1 MLSKKSIGL
10 SMSSEFVRLIDSY
23 ASSKAISRSNAVE
36 QLILLSFENMN
47 RVTHIEKEMSAS
59 LNKFENRLK
68 NEVNRLAKLQIH
80 QLRLSAVIKGFIL
93 FHLDN
98 TLHVDANTIK
108 TIEDKSIQRIME
120 TLKNG
125 E

>member
-1 MLSKKSIGL
+1 MAKKRSFGL
-10 SMSSEFVRLIDSY
+10 SVSQTALEFIDRY
-23 ASSKAISRSNAVE
+23 ANAQNISRSEAIE
-36 QLILLSFENMN
+36 RLAWSGLENID
-47 RVTHIEKEMSAS
+47 TISHIEQDVKTS
-59 LNKFENRLK
+59 LNKLENRFK

-80 QLRLSAVIKGFIL
+80 QLRLNAVIKGFIL

-98 TLHVDANTIK
+98 ALHVDANTIK

-120 TLKNG
+120 SLKNG

>member
-1 MLSKKSIGL
+1 
-10 SMSSEFVRLIDSY
+10 MSSEFVRLIDSY

-36 QLILLSFENMN
+36 QLILLGFENMN
-47 RVTHIEKEMSAS
+47 RVAHIEKEMSAS

-98 TLHVDANTIK
+98 TLNVDANTIK